1 MNPLTQALWLF
12 EIEVW
17 KLSFIRTS
25 TRYSFSQC
33 ISKVPN
39 RSEHTHD
46 RMNHLK
52 QCCCIQQQ
60 MTHDGIK
67 SSATDLCL
75 YPMKAWKLGTLPNKH
90 ELKSRQSFTTFR
102 EELPVV
108 CYLVSW
114 ICCTTQQGRHEC
126 REQRQRRS
134 RQALA
139 SWWHSD
145 ARVCFRSTRSSL
157 YHCLNE
163 STVTDLY
170 YSNYCINMSYCNIGI
185 SGKFE
190 WHSKG

>member
-114 ICCTTQQGRHEC
+114 SVAQHNKVDMSVVNSDRGDHVKLWHLGGTVM
-126 REQRQRRS
+126 REFVSVQRD
-134 RQALA
+134 LHFITA
-139 SWWHSD
+139 SMN
-145 ARVCFRSTRSSL
+145 L
-157 YHCLNE
+157 Q
-163 STVTDLY
+163 
-170 YSNYCINMSYCNIGI
+170 
-185 SGKFE
+185 
-190 WHSKG
+190 